1 MYTVINDYKWRIPS
15 PINLVFVI
23 PRLVYYSSKEFILK
37 KRKKRLKIRRLSHA
51 ILKFCPCILL
61 VFSVLGACKS
71 IKVSEEVKDN
81 KIKEYLDDF
90 QKTAALRI
98 NCLGV
103 KWLEWGNILRQLFIF
118 VYTNTVETFYSD
130 FIMFLRSHWYIILV
144 KINVYNINKLNKII
158 WHCVW
163 EMNRSCLR
171 YMLFYIKKIKKQLK
185 DETEL
190 T

>member
-51 ILKFCPCILL
+51 ILKFFPCILL

-90 QKTAALRI
+90 QKAAALRI

-103 KWLEWGNILRQLFIF
+103 K
-118 VYTNTVETFYSD
+118 
-130 FIMFLRSHWYIILV
+130 
-144 KINVYNINKLNKII
+144 
-158 WHCVW
+158 
-163 EMNRSCLR
+163 
-171 YMLFYIKKIKKQLK
+171 
-185 DETEL
+185 
-190 T
+190 

>member
-23 PRLVYYSSKEFILK
+23 PRVVYYSSKEFI
-37 KRKKRLKIRRLSHA
+37 KRLKIRRPSHA
-51 ILKFCPCILL
+51 ILNLFPCILL

-90 QKTAALRI
+90 KKAAALRI

-118 VYTNTVETFYSD
+118 VYTDTVETFYSD

-163 EMNRSCLR
+163 EMNWSCLR
-171 YMLFYIKKIKKQLK
+171 YMLFYIKKIKKQL
-185 DETEL
+185 
-190 T
+190 

>member
-1 MYTVINDYKWRIPS
+1 M
-15 PINLVFVI
+15 
-23 PRLVYYSSKEFILK
+23 
-37 KRKKRLKIRRLSHA
+37 
-51 ILKFCPCILL
+51 KFFPCILL

-130 FIMFLRSHWYIILV
+130 FIMFLRSHWYNILV

-171 YMLFYIKKIKKQLK
+171 YMLFYIKKIKTQLK
-185 DETEL
+185 DKTEL
-190 T
+190 TLEFSLYLHIFWK